1 MPLSA
6 YGVLVGR
13 VVACRRESAGE
24 ATPHYQVHVVADGV
38 DYRVAVNV
46 QSAQAPSQLRYLVDD
61 DFAHPVTDDLAGLA
75 EGWAPLPSQ
84 PGGASLDFIRG
95 NLFDP
100 AGLRLLPA
108 DLPGERNDLAD
119 LLDSYL
125 LRAVEDPTAT
135 VFAFGQRWGP
145 DPGNPDPTFG
155 FSPGNGVHDIHMN
168 QGNSTQF
175 AGDDGVWQDG
185 GLLIRFAGTPRWV
198 AIFLAFQSQSW
209 HTDDTTGHALDV
221 EPAASVQVVA
231 ALVNPVGPSP
241 EKESVTLLNTSPDE
255 VDLTGWSF
263 ADRDKRRAPVPAV
276 RLAAGEA
283 LRVPLQPP
291 AQLGNKGGAL
301 TLLDRD
307 GLKVHGVA
315 YTAAAGPR
323 GVDRRLLDRGDRAVC
338 VTSDD
343 ERPLRRAARTGDHRS
358 AGAGAC
364 ALAPVSNAKG
374 RWMWPRTGWGS
385 PRLRCGISSVTWW
398 VRAVPS
404 PG

>member
-1 MPLSA
+1 MSLSQ

-24 ATPHYQVHVVADGV
+24 ATPHYQVHVVAEGV

-46 QSAQAPSQLRYLVDD
+46 QSAQPPSQLRYLVDD
-61 DFAHPVTDDLAGLA
+61 DFAHPVIDDLAGFA
-75 EGWAPLPSQ
+75 EGWTALPSQ

-135 VFAFGQRWGP
+135 VYAFGQRWGP
-145 DPGNPDPTFG
+145 DQANPDPTFG

-168 QGNSTQF
+168 QGNSAQF

-241 EKESVTLLNTSPDE
+241 EKESVTLLNTSPEE

-301 TLLDRD
+301 TLLDRA

-315 YTAAAGPR
+315 YTAQQVR
-323 GVDRRLLDRGDRAVC
+323 
-338 VTSDD
+338 
-343 ERPLRRAARTGDHRS
+343 E
-358 AGAGAC
+358 
-364 ALAPVSNAKG
+364 
-374 RWMWPRTGWGS
+374 GWT
-385 PRLRCGISSVTWW
+385 V
-398 VRAVPS
+398 VF
-404 PG
+404 

>member
-61 DFAHPVTDDLAGLA
+61 DFAHPVTDDLAGFA
-75 EGWAPLPSQ
+75 EGWTGLPSQ
-84 PGGASLDFIRG
+84 AGGASLDFIRG

-145 DPGNPDPTFG
+145 DQGNPDPTFG

-168 QGNSTQF
+168 QGNSAQF

-241 EKESVTLLNTSPDE
+241 ENESVTVLNTSPEE

-263 ADRDKRRAPVPAV
+263 ADRDKRRAPVPGV

-315 YTAAAGPR
+315 YTAQQVR
-323 GVDRRLLDRGDRAVC
+323 
-338 VTSDD
+338 
-343 ERPLRRAARTGDHRS
+343 E
-358 AGAGAC
+358 
-364 ALAPVSNAKG
+364 
-374 RWMWPRTGWGS
+374 GWT
-385 PRLRCGISSVTWW
+385 V
-398 VRAVPS
+398 VF
-404 PG
+404 

>member
-1 MPLSA
+1 
-6 YGVLVGR
+6 
-13 VVACRRESAGE
+13 
-24 ATPHYQVHVVADGV
+24 
-38 DYRVAVNV
+38 
-46 QSAQAPSQLRYLVDD
+46 
-61 DFAHPVTDDLAGLA
+61 
-75 EGWAPLPSQ
+75 
-84 PGGASLDFIRG
+84 LDFIRG

-119 LLDSYL
+119 LLDGYL

-145 DPGNPDPTFG
+145 DLAHPDPTFG

-168 QGNSTQF
+168 QGNSAQF

-209 HTDDTTGHALDV
+209 HTDDTTGHALDA

-263 ADRDKRRAPVPAV
+263 ADRDKRRAPVPGV

-301 TLLDRD
+301 TLLNRE

-315 YTAAAGPR
+315 YTAQQVR
-323 GVDRRLLDRGDRAVC
+323 
-338 VTSDD
+338 
-343 ERPLRRAARTGDHRS
+343 E
-358 AGAGAC
+358 
-364 ALAPVSNAKG
+364 
-374 RWMWPRTGWGS
+374 GWT
-385 PRLRCGISSVTWW
+385 V
-398 VRAVPS
+398 VF
-404 PG
+404 